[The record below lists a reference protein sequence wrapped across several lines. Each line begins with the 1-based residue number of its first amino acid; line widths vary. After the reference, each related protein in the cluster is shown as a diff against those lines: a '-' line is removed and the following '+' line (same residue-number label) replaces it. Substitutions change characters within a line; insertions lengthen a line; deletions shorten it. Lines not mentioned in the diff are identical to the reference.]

1 MDILQWKGTTI
12 SATHVH
18 TSSDSDNM
26 YISSISTH
34 LFSEVGGMSHMTGGM
49 VDIDSEAN
57 FNLSFV
63 LVLREI

>member
-1 MDILQWKGTTI
+1 MIICI
-12 SATHVH
+12 SLLFPHI
-18 TSSDSDNM
+18 
-26 YISSISTH
+26 Y
-34 LFSEVGGMSHMTGGM
+34 FSEVGGMSHMTGGM